1 MALLNVSELILV
13 LQEEFTAGSAHCD
26 GDIGDHVLEESS
38 RQVWTEPRV
47 VDNIHLLV
55 SHVLENSFINLNWL
69 VVVGVNLG
77 LQLFQHLL
85 GEKIIVQII
94 ILVVVESQG
103 LLIAMRIAILLPP
116 VLASPNLL
124 CRLKSRK
131 STALF

>member
-13 LQEEFTAGSAHCD
+13 LQKEFAAGSAHCD
-26 GDIGDHVLEESS
+26 RDIGDHVFEESS

-55 SHVLENSFINLNWL
+55 SHVLENAFINLNWL

-85 GEKIIVQII
+85 GEKIIVHII
-94 ILVVVESQG
+94 ILVVESQG
-103 LLIAMRIAILLPP
+103 LLIAMGVAILLPP
-116 VLASPNLL
+116 VMASASLL
-124 CRLKSRK
+124 RRLKSRE